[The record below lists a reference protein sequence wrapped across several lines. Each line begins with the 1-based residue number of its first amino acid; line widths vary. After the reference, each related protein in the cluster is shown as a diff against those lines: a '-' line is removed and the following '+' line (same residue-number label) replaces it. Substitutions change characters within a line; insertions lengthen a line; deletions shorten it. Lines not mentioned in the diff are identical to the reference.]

1 MGKPYYDIFDLSSIA
16 EEEYVPMDGLQGE
29 AVEQV
34 NPLYAPTGLAFKKIL
49 WAFERDVGI
58 SPPKYF
64 VLHVLAREGSIG
76 QGEIGRLYGVDPSRI
91 TRLAKQLE
99 RESLIERTRDAEDNR
114 VVRMRLTS
122 EGQRAFQ
129 RATERGEVF
138 RSRVRR
144 ALSEEEH
151 RELRRLLGK
160 LTEAMED

>member
-1 MGKPYYDIFDLSSIA
+1 
-16 EEEYVPMDGLQGE
+16 MDGLHE
-29 AVEQV
+29 EIAEKVYPIYV
-34 NPLYAPTGLAFKKIL
+34 PTGLVLKKIL

-64 VLHVLAREGSIG
+64 VLHVLAREAGIS

-99 RESLIERTRDAEDNR
+99 GEGWIERTRNPEDNR
-114 VVRMRLTS
+114 VVRMSLTS
-122 EGQRAFQ
+122 EGRRAFEM
-129 RATERGEVF
+129 ASERGEVF
-138 RSRVRR
+138 KDRVRS

-151 RELRRLLGK
+151 MELRRLLDK

>member
-1 MGKPYYDIFDLSSIA
+1 
-16 EEEYVPMDGLQGE
+16 MDGLYE
-29 AVEQV
+29 EIAEKVYPIYV
-34 NPLYAPTGLAFKKIL
+34 PTGLVLKKIL

-64 VLHVLAREGSIG
+64 VLHVLAGEGGIS

-91 TRLAKQLE
+91 TRLAKLLE
-99 RESLIERTRDAEDNR
+99 GEGLIERTRDPEDNR
-114 VVRMRLTS
+114 VVRMSLTS
-122 EGQRAFQ
+122 KGRRAFEMVS
-129 RATERGEVF
+129 ERSAAF
-138 RSRVRR
+138 RSRVRS

>member
-1 MGKPYYDIFDLSSIA
+1 MDRLHEEIA
-16 EEEYVPMDGLQGE
+16 EKVYPIYV
-29 AVEQV
+29 
-34 NPLYAPTGLAFKKIL
+34 PTGLVLKKIL

-64 VLHVLAREGSIG
+64 ILHVLAREDGIS

-99 RESLIERTRDAEDNR
+99 SEELIQRTRDPEDNR
-114 VVRMRLTS
+114 VVRMSLTS
-122 EGQRAFQ
+122 DGRRAFEM
-129 RATERGEVF
+129 AAERSEVF
-138 RSRVRR
+138 RKRVRS
-144 ALSEEEH
+144 ALNEEEH

>member
-1 MGKPYYDIFDLSSIA
+1 MDRLHQEIA
-16 EEEYVPMDGLQGE
+16 EKVYPIYV
-29 AVEQV
+29 
-34 NPLYAPTGLAFKKIL
+34 PTGLLLKKIL

-64 VLHVLAREGSIG
+64 ILHVLAREAGTS
-76 QGEIGRLYGVDPSRI
+76 QGEIGRLYGVDPSRV

-99 RESLIERTRDAEDNR
+99 GEGLIERTRDPEDNR
-114 VVRMRLTS
+114 VVRMSLTS
-122 EGQRAFQ
+122 EGRRAFEMVS
-129 RATERGEVF
+129 ERGEVF

-160 LTEAMED
+160 LTKAMED

>member
-1 MGKPYYDIFDLSSIA
+1 MDRLHEEIA
-16 EEEYVPMDGLQGE
+16 DKVYPIYV
-29 AVEQV
+29 
-34 NPLYAPTGLAFKKIL
+34 PTGLLLKKIL

-64 VLHVLAREGSIG
+64 ILHVLAKEAGIS

-99 RESLIERTRDAEDNR
+99 AEGLIERTRDPEDNR
-114 VVRMRLTS
+114 VVRMSLTS
-122 EGQRAFQ
+122 EGRRTFAMVS
-129 RATERGEVF
+129 ERGKVF
-138 RSRVRR
+138 KNRVRR
-144 ALSEEEH
+144 ALNEEEH

>member
-1 MGKPYYDIFDLSSIA
+1 
-16 EEEYVPMDGLQGE
+16 MDGLYE
-29 AVEQV
+29 EIAEKVYPV
-34 NPLYAPTGLAFKKIL
+34 YVPTGLVLKKIL

-64 VLHVLAREGSIG
+64 ILHVLTREAGIS

-99 RESLIERTRDAEDNR
+99 TGGLIERTRAPEDNR
-114 VVRMRLTS
+114 VVRMSLTS
-122 EGQRAFQ
+122 EGRRAFEM
-129 RATERGEVF
+129 ASERGEVF
-138 RSRVRR
+138 RNRVRS

-151 RELRRLLGK
+151 RELRRLLDK

>member
-1 MGKPYYDIFDLSSIA
+1 MDRLHEEIA
-16 EEEYVPMDGLQGE
+16 EKVYPIYV
-29 AVEQV
+29 
-34 NPLYAPTGLAFKKIL
+34 PTGLVLKKIL

-64 VLHVLAREGSIG
+64 VLHVLAREAGIS

-99 RESLIERTRDAEDNR
+99 TEELIERTRDPEDNR
-114 VVRMRLTS
+114 VVRMSLTS
-122 EGQRAFQ
+122 EGRRAFEM
-129 RATERGEVF
+129 ASERSEVF
-138 RSRVRR
+138 KDRVRS

-151 RELRRLLGK
+151 SELRRLLDK

>member
-1 MGKPYYDIFDLSSIA
+1 MDRLREVIA
-16 EEEYVPMDGLQGE
+16 EIGYPIYV
-29 AVEQV
+29 
-34 NPLYAPTGLAFKKIL
+34 PTGLVLKKIL

-64 VLHVLAREGSIG
+64 VLHVLAREAGIS

-99 RESLIERTRDAEDNR
+99 TEGLIERTRDPEDNR
-114 VVRMRLTS
+114 VVRMGLTS
-122 EGQRAFQ
+122 EGRRAFEM
-129 RATERGEVF
+129 ASERGEVF
-138 RSRVRR
+138 KDRVRS

-151 RELRRLLGK
+151 RDLRRLLDK

>member
-1 MGKPYYDIFDLSSIA
+1 MGGLHEEIA
-16 EEEYVPMDGLQGE
+16 EKVYPIYV
-29 AVEQV
+29 
-34 NPLYAPTGLAFKKIL
+34 PTGLVLKKIL

-64 VLHVLAREGSIG
+64 ILHVLAREGGIS

-99 RESLIERTRDAEDNR
+99 GEGWIERTRNPEDNR
-114 VVRMRLTS
+114 VVRMSLTS
-122 EGQRAFQ
+122 EGRRAFEM
-129 RATERGEVF
+129 ASERGEVF
-138 RSRVRR
+138 KDRVRS

-151 RELRRLLGK
+151 MELRRLLDK

>member
-1 MGKPYYDIFDLSSIA
+1 MDRLNQEIA
-16 EEEYVPMDGLQGE
+16 EKVYPIYV
-29 AVEQV
+29 
-34 NPLYAPTGLAFKKIL
+34 PTGLLLKKIL

-64 VLHVLAREGSIG
+64 ILHVLAREAGTS

-99 RESLIERTRDAEDNR
+99 GEGLIERTRDPEDNR
-114 VVRMRLTS
+114 VVRMSLTS
-122 EGQRAFQ
+122 EGRRAFEMVS
-129 RATERGEVF
+129 ERGEVF

-160 LTEAMED
+160 LTKAMED

>member
-1 MGKPYYDIFDLSSIA
+1 MDRLHQEIA
-16 EEEYVPMDGLQGE
+16 EKVYPIYV
-29 AVEQV
+29 
-34 NPLYAPTGLAFKKIL
+34 PTGLLLKKIL

-64 VLHVLAREGSIG
+64 ILHVLAREAGTS

-99 RESLIERTRDAEDNR
+99 GEGLIERTRDPEDNR
-114 VVRMRLTS
+114 VVRMSLTS
-122 EGQRAFQ
+122 EGRRAFEMVS
-129 RATERGEVF
+129 ERGEVF

-160 LTEAMED
+160 LTKAMED

>member
-1 MGKPYYDIFDLSSIA
+1 MEWLHEENRFREAA
-16 EEEYVPMDGLQGE
+16 EEVYPIYV
-29 AVEQV
+29 
-34 NPLYAPTGLAFKKIL
+34 PTGLVLKKIL

-64 VLHVLAREGSIG
+64 ILRVLAKEGDTS
-76 QGEIGRLYGVDPSRI
+76 QGEIGRLYGVDPSRV

-99 RESLIERTRDAEDNR
+99 GEGLIERSRDPEDNR
-114 VVRMRLTS
+114 VVLMHLTS
-122 EGQRAFQ
+122 EGRRAFEL
-129 RATERGEVF
+129 ASEGSEGF
-138 RSRVRR
+138 RNRVRR

>member
-1 MGKPYYDIFDLSSIA
+1 MGGLHEEIA
-16 EEEYVPMDGLQGE
+16 EKVYPIYV
-29 AVEQV
+29 
-34 NPLYAPTGLAFKKIL
+34 PTGLVLKKIL

-64 VLHVLAREGSIG
+64 VLHVLAREAGIS

-99 RESLIERTRDAEDNR
+99 DEGWIERTRNPEDNR
-114 VVRMRLTS
+114 VVRMSLTS
-122 EGQRAFQ
+122 EGRRAFEM
-129 RATERGEVF
+129 ASERGEVF
-138 RSRVRR
+138 KDRVRS

-151 RELRRLLGK
+151 MELRRLLDK

>member
-1 MGKPYYDIFDLSSIA
+1 MGGLYEEMA
-16 EEEYVPMDGLQGE
+16 EKVYPIYV
-29 AVEQV
+29 
-34 NPLYAPTGLAFKKIL
+34 PTGLVLKKIL

-64 VLHVLAREGSIG
+64 ILHVLAKEGGIS

-99 RESLIERTRDAEDNR
+99 GEGLISRTRDPEDNR
-114 VVRMRLTS
+114 VVRMSLTS
-122 EGQRAFQ
+122 EGRRVFEMAS
-129 RATERGEVF
+129 ERSEVF
-138 RSRVRR
+138 RKRVRS
-144 ALSEEEH
+144 ALNEEEH

>member
-1 MGKPYYDIFDLSSIA
+1 MGRLHEEIA
-16 EEEYVPMDGLQGE
+16 EKVYPIYV
-29 AVEQV
+29 
-34 NPLYAPTGLAFKKIL
+34 PTGLVLKKIL

-64 VLHVLAREGSIG
+64 VLHVLAREAGIS

-99 RESLIERTRDAEDNR
+99 GEGWIERTRNPEDNR
-114 VVRMRLTS
+114 VVRMSLTS
-122 EGQRAFQ
+122 EGRRAFEM
-129 RATERGEVF
+129 ASERGEVF
-138 RSRVRR
+138 KDRVRS

-151 RELRRLLGK
+151 MELRRLLDK